1 MWLVTTL
8 NLLAVGALLLGPV
21 VITMLTARSLF
32 PNYWWLAHVENKDIY
47 EYDGVYFIG
56 GRATRQQ
63 SRLTRLVFG
72 LDEKMRRW
80 HLVFGLLAVSLIV
93 PHLMAGYT
101 SWRYAEALAP
111 NRPVLQESLHSSL
124 LSALP
129 IMQGWN
135 RPWSADGSLAG
146 EVKKELRDALKSNR
160 QEPSQWYRIA
170 QLRMLGAFRPRKGT
184 AEPFLYSPGDR
195 ILFNRGEGA
204 ESAASLKRILDQPE
218 AKRKGWTRGALALT
232 GFFHFSDQNPGLALE
247 FFQRALATVEQTDHT
262 GEYKKGTAEPF
273 LYSPGDRILFNR
285 GEGAESAASLK
296 RILDQ
301 PEAKRKGWTRGA
313 LALTGF
319 FHFSDQN
326 PGLALE
332 FFQRALATVEQTDH
346 TGISKHMIVL
356 LTAQAALVARQ
367 PSQAE
372 MLLEKLLTEDE
383 LPDGTYARAM
393 EHFAG
398 ALHLQGRTET
408 VNDLLGKALK
418 TYKKLKDRAGI
429 ARVHLRLAALAL
441 EQGRTRDASRALSL
455 AASLANGLDDGF
467 TLNMVGVLSQYF
479 PRVL

>member
-1 MWLVTTL
+1 MRFWFILSLIYLILLATGLVFPMLGRLDPGSEEWLVTTL

-56 GRATRQQ
+56 GRSTRQQ

-80 HLVFGLLAVSLIV
+80 HLVFGLLAVSLMV
-93 PHLMAGYT
+93 SHLMAGYST
-101 SWRYAEALAP
+101 WRYAERLVP
-111 NRPVLQESLHSSL
+111 NRPVLRESLHTSL

-129 IMQGWN
+129 VMQGWN
-135 RPWSADGSLAG
+135 RPWSADKSLAG
-146 EVKKELRDALKSNR
+146 EVKKELSDARKSRR
-160 QEPSQWYRIA
+160 QDPSQWYRIA
-170 QLRMLGAFRPRKGT
+170 QLRLLNAFRPRKGT

-232 GFFHFSDQNPGLALE
+232 GFFHFSDQNPGLAME
-247 FFQRALATVEQTDHT
+247 FFQRALAT
-262 GEYKKGTAEPF
+262 GEK
-273 LYSPGDRILFNR
+273 
-285 GEGAESAASLK
+285 
-296 RILDQ
+296 
-301 PEAKRKGWTRGA
+301 
-313 LALTGF
+313 
-319 FHFSDQN
+319 
-326 PGLALE
+326 
-332 FFQRALATVEQTDH
+332 TDH
-346 TGISKHMIVL
+346 TGISRHMIVL
-356 LTAQAALVARQ
+356 LVAQAALVSRQ
-367 PSQAE
+367 APQAE
-372 MLLEKLLTEDE
+372 MLLEKLLTEDD
-383 LPDGTYARAM
+383 LPDGTYAQAM

-398 ALHLQGRTET
+398 ALHLQGRTER
-408 VNDLLGKALK
+408 VDELLAKALK
-418 TYKKLKDRAGI
+418 TYKKIKDRAGI

-441 EQGRTRDASRALSL
+441 EQGRTRDASHALSL

-467 TLNMVGVLSQYF
+467 TLNMVGGLSQYF